1 MHTFDHSLQGL
12 RESLFARLDL
22 SPNAASDTVTVANRF
37 INTAIQRI
45 ALDHPYAF
53 HEENVRVFTTPS
65 YESFDATDTVSMT
78 TDAFLIDG
86 VESGMGDYFV
96 LKRDT
101 AVASIANTDHIW
113 PSDRTLDGAFIE
125 LTLPNGMKHLNQ
137 IRTIW
142 TDQAGSTTLG
152 AGLVGT
158 QYISLVKAFAPFYNV
173 NIAGLGDEST
183 LDDNIIDITYR
194 IFHPYVW
201 IPDDVVQVKSM
212 HVMGDNVAPI
222 EVMAQEQAE
231 TMGLSN
237 MLNQNSE
244 GTPRHAY
251 RRGHFQLDAPTVA
264 PSIAA
269 HASEN
274 WQGPYPFGQF
284 EFCFTWCWGKQD
296 WDASLSGS
304 PSYLHTFLTEKYN
317 EREWDYNYDS
327 TQLNTDAIW
336 GANRIREPLFESAPS
351 PISDAYT
358 LADPGNGASADA
370 ITIEVPNLPFQ
381 LGYMFDLANRTGSTN
396 EQRTKISATH
406 SGLFARV
413 YMRAVSHDIG
423 AGYTSLGSTVVGSK
437 LGGLSMLE
445 VDDNFRLLAE
455 FKPTTDNDG
464 KLTWNGNLIP
474 DHLRKLRD
482 VHGYQAMALHPLPD
496 DRYAIDMRVVKRPP
510 PLVDDTDHPQID
522 PVACEC
528 IVTYA
533 ASLFCERLKD
543 VMGAERYLKLY
554 RDSSRVISRR
564 YGDLRSVDKPVTR
577 VPANMRRGAFRTGLR
592 AT

>member
-12 RESLFARLDL
+12 RESLFARLDQN
-22 SPNAASDTVTVANRF
+22 PNAASDTVTVANRF

-45 ALDHPYAF
+45 ALEHPYAF
-53 HEENVRVFTTPS
+53 HEENVRVFTVPVYS
-65 YESFDATDTVSMT
+65 SFDSTDTVSMT
-78 TDAFLIDG
+78 TNAFLIDG

-101 AVASIANTDHIW
+101 AIASIADTDHIW

-142 TDQAGSTTLG
+142 TDQAGDTDLG
-152 AGLVGT
+152 AGLIGT
-158 QYISLVKAFAPFYNV
+158 QYISLVRAFAPFYNS
-173 NIAGLGDEST
+173 NIAGLGDQDT
-183 LDDNIIDITYR
+183 VNDNIVGITYR

-201 IPDDVVQVKSM
+201 LPDNVVQVKSM
-212 HVMGDNVAPI
+212 HIMGSNVAPI
-222 EVMAQEQAE
+222 TVIGQGEAE
-231 TMGLSN
+231 DLNIDN
-237 MLNQNSE
+237 MFGTNST

-251 RRGHFQLDAPTVA
+251 RRGHFQLDAPTV
-264 PSIAA
+264 PPTIAA

-296 WDASLSGS
+296 WDSSNGVS
-304 PSYLHTFLTEKYN
+304 PSYLHSFLSEKYN
-317 EREWDYNYDS
+317 EREWDYTYDG
-327 TQLNTDAIW
+327 TMLNSDSIW
-336 GANRIREPLFESAPS
+336 GTNRIREPLFESAPS
-351 PISDAYT
+351 PISDTYT

-381 LGYMFDLANRTGSTN
+381 LGYMFDLTNRTGSTN

-413 YMRAVSHDIG
+413 YVRALSHDIG
-423 AGYTSLGSTVVGSK
+423 AGYTSFGSTVVGSK
-437 LGGLSMLE
+437 LSGLNSLE
-445 VDDNFRLLAE
+445 VDDSFRLLAE
-455 FKPTTDNDG
+455 FKPTPDNDG

-496 DRYAIDMRVVKRPP
+496 GRYAIDMRVVKRPP

-522 PVACEC
+522 PIACEA

-554 RDSSRVISRR
+554 NNASRVISRR
-564 YGDLRSVDKPVTR
+564 YGDLRPADQPITR
-577 VPANMRRGAFRTGLR
+577 VPANLKGRLYQRRLR